1 MAPRNLGIF
10 ICKADSAVLKTCCFM
25 LRNVTCLNVQMG
37 FWPIRTIVDRR
48 PALHTM
54 ACSSTR
60 NFMCRAL
67 IKIVLGAALVGAS
80 LNASAQKTEPSPPVN
95 STVARGILAAADCIP
110 AGMACKSTTLLT
122 PTRAPISGQ
131 TDSVSYRGSDR
142 VNPVSV
148 QSPAAVESTDTR
160 FSWRSIA
167 ALMSTLALI
176 GTIALR
182 RSRSG
187 KT

>member
-95 STVARGILAAADCIP
+95 STVARGTSGTVGCIP
-110 AGMACKSTTLLT
+110 AGTACKLTTLLT

-160 FSWRSIA
+160 FNWRSIA